1 MKQLQG
7 FVLRAAALVLAAVL
21 CLCAPAALAADDAA
35 VSGGAVTMG
44 GANTTL
50 IPAEEENCLS
60 WLFGSG
66 DTITLPYLNIRGQ
79 GLKKNVTLNL
89 VDCLVGITYNELG
102 SIGSY
107 VSASAAQQA
116 WKAQAVAAHSYLEY
130 HKQYGSSADALVYTP
145 VDQIPSAA
153 REAIRKAVE
162 PVKDEILTYNGSV
175 CDAVWSASAGY
186 NTQTGVYGTCSS
198 RDAWGTEVPYLQSVE
213 SPYEEQYHNL
223 LRRSIG
229 KDYTY
234 VEYNDSRT
242 GEPYTDA
249 DTTHKSLGGYVQY
262 NTFVSNG
269 RSYRYIG
276 QFVSSRYCF
285 DFGTDE
291 NGTPC
296 MTYYG
301 FGHGV
306 GMSQCGAVGYAAER
320 NMGYKAILRHYY
332 KGASITS
339 QGSSGG
345 LFGCGGAAG
354 VVDGNIHAL
363 GSQCQTGGAACL
375 ADKMRPAAMVHGLS
389 GLLVSRWRQ
398 KRTSKILARA
408 SQVRRNLVY
417 YRRAERFL

>member
-1 MKQLQG
+1 MAIRLLSVDVDGTITNGRNQVTQATADALR
-7 FVLRAAALVLAAVL
+7 RAAAAGV
-21 CLCAPAALAADDAA
+21 
-35 VSGGAVTMG
+35 
-44 GANTTL
+44 
-50 IPAEEENCLS
+50 I
-60 WLFGSG
+60 
-66 DTITLPYLNIRGQ
+66 
-79 GLKKNVTLNL
+79 VTLNTGRNLCESQMVLDRVPEIRYLMGCTGAFLMDVQQHERLSNHTLDIVTARQVNAIFRKYDTLIGIFYDDL
-89 VDCLVGITYNELG
+89 VCNQADE
-102 SIGSY
+102 IGQFTRFYPAEMKSVFDTHTVVPSLTATLAAREGGVDKFY
-107 VSASAAQQA
+107 VVFADAAAQQA
-116 WKAQAVAAHSYLEY
+116 WKAQAVAIHSYLEY
-130 HKQYGSSADALVYTP
+130 HKKYGSSANALVYTP
-145 VDQIPSAA
+145 VDRIPSSA
-153 REAIRKAVE
+153 RSAIRRAVSE
-162 PVKDEILTYNGSV
+162 VKDEVLTCNGSV
-175 CDAVWSASAGY
+175 IDAVWSASAGY
-186 NTQTGVYGTCSS
+186 NTQTGVYGTCSGL
-198 RDAWGTEVPYLQSVE
+198 DAWGTDVPYLQSVE

-291 NGTPC
+291 NGIPC

-345 LFGCGGAAG
+345 LFGWLRSLFG
-354 VVDGNIHAL
+354 
-363 GSQCQTGGAACL
+363 
-375 ADKMRPAAMVHGLS
+375 
-389 GLLVSRWRQ
+389 
-398 KRTSKILARA
+398 
-408 SQVRRNLVY
+408 
-417 YRRAERFL
+417 